1 MTYIK
6 RIFIVAGEASG
17 DALGAGLITALAEQ
31 PIEWCGIGG
40 EKMRQAGVDSLFPIS
55 DIALMGFAE
64 IVPHAWRLMRR
75 LQQAC
80 AAISEFRP
88 DIIITIDSPG
98 FNLRLIEWVRKF
110 YEKKGGYGDEV
121 KCIHYVAPTVWAY
134 KPHRAAKFAKLFDH
148 LITIL
153 PFEPPYFEAHGLP
166 TTFVGHPVSDGLQ
179 PTHYQP
185 WNEGEELRLL
195 LLAGSRE
202 GEVRQMLP
210 IFLQAIK
217 MMQQYFPK
225 ITVNVVVNEL
235 SRPHVEELLQTYD
248 GVAQLHLVQQ
258 STPHASASG
267 FAFASATPPQGGSK
281 GDMSSSLFAGSHLAL
296 TKTGTVTLELAKAGV
311 PMVACYRVSKIT
323 AMLVRKMLNISYVN
337 LLNIINRQM
346 IIPELLQE
354 DCNATAIC
362 EHATTI
368 AKNLYIALHQ
378 TQANQHALQHLQNPH
393 GEPAS
398 IAAAKIVQ
406 SY

>member
-1 MTYIK
+1 MKSPK

-40 EKMRQAGVDSLFPIS
+40 EKMRISGVDSLFPIS

-64 IVPHAWRLMRR
+64 IVPHAWLLMLR

-88 DIIITIDSPG
+88 DVIITIDSPG
-98 FNLRLIEWVRKF
+98 FNLRLIEWVRKA
-110 YEKKGGYGDEV
+110 YGNEV

-134 KPHRAAKFAKLFDH
+134 KPHRAAKFSRLFDH
-148 LITIL
+148 LIAIL

-166 TTFVGHPVSDGLQ
+166 TTFVGHPVADELE
-179 PTHYQP
+179 PLIYHP

-195 LLAGSRE
+195 LLAGSRA

-210 IFLQAIK
+210 IFLEAIK
-217 MMQQYFPK
+217 VMQQYFPK
-225 ITVNVVVNEL
+225 ISVNVVVNEL
-235 SRPHVEELLQTYD
+235 SRPHVEELLQNYD
-248 GVAQLHLVQQ
+248 GTAHLHLLQNDNSQ
-258 STPHASASG
+258 N
-267 FAFASATPPQGGSK
+267 
-281 GDMSSSLFAGSHLAL
+281 LFAGAHLAL

-323 AMLVRKMLNISYVN
+323 AMLVRKMLNIPYVN

-368 AKNLYIALHQ
+368 AKNPYIAHFQ
-378 TQANQHALQHLQNPH
+378 TQANQHALKHLQNPQ
-393 GEPAS
+393 GEPANR
-398 IAAAKIVQ
+398 AAARIVQ
-406 SY
+406 SYITVN